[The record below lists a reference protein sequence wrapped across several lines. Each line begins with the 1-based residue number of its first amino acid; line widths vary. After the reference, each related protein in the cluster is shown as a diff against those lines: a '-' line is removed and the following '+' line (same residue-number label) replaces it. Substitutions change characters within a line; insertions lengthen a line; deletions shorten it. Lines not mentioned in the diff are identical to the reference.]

1 MRKIYL
7 TSNKKQ
13 VPISLFNVLQ
23 DTTRIVALRSV
34 DDSHNMAER
43 WTASAGRQ
51 TIVKEPIIAQLLWGG
66 KCVSSFATGID
77 LVRAQRGL
85 AWMDTKFRYASNQT
99 IILTNLCQASLRVS
113 PR

>member
-77 LVRAQRGL
+77 LVRAQRGDTL
-85 AWMDTKFRYASNQT
+85 SEAWRGWTPNFGTHQTK
-99 IILTNLCQASLRVS
+99 
-113 PR
+113 P